1 MRLAQVATASA
12 AAATTGAGTADGGKT
27 DVSAAQA
34 AAQAHLTLCEARC
47 LVRAMLRMPSSLE
60 QGKLPAFPYQLVC
73 AVIACTCKHADR
85 HLPLIPSRMLLPCR
99 YFAIA
104 LRRLLPDVYPRP
116 FTSTARTPVQQSD
129 PPEQLHTG
137 NRNSTSRRNFKAR
150 AARSRPRRSSDG
162 HVNLGSR
169 GGR

>member
-73 AVIACTCKHADR
+73 AEIACTCKHADR
-85 HLPLIPSRMLLPCR
+85 HLPLIRSWMPLPCR
-99 YFAIA
+99 YFAST

-116 FTSTARTPVQQSD
+116 FTSTACTPVRQSD

-137 NRNSTSRRNFKAR
+137 NRRSSSRRNFKAR
-150 AARSRPRRSSDG
+150 AARNRPRRSSDG
-162 HVNLGSR
+162 HVNLGR
-169 GGR
+169 GGC